1 MSVAEFPLPHVSG
14 SNPIPLFFEE
24 LEEQFVVQKTIF
36 DDNGADTGLQAGGVG
51 LRQWLI
57 RYDGLTL
64 AEAAIL
70 DNWMATT
77 FYSPDNGSAYGFN
90 FRSHIANTAWTSSGG
105 TLYSNVHIAPG
116 GYRKSHTR
124 LSTICAR
131 EFTLEKRPS

>member
-1 MSVAEFPLPHVSG
+1 MAVAEFPLPSVSG

-24 LEEQFVVQKTIF
+24 LEEQFVVQKTIY
-36 DDNGADTGLQAGGVG
+36 DDNGADFALQAGGTG
-51 LRQWLI
+51 LRQWVL

-90 FRSHIANTAWTSSGG
+90 FRAHVANTAWTNAGG
-105 TLYSNVHIAPG
+105 TLYSNVHIAPN
-116 GYRKSHTR
+116 GYRKSH
-124 LSTICAR
+124 SKATICAR
-131 EFTLEKRPS
+131 EFLLEKRPS